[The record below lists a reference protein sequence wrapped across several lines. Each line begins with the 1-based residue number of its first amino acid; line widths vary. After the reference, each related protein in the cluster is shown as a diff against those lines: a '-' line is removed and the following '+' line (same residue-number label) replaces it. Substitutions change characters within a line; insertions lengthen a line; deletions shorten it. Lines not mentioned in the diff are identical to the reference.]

1 MCGDAGAGNPKA
13 TRCNDLVGEASLQR
27 RRSAVLTYA
36 TMKQG
41 GSKRTRRPVVV
52 FLCAVIRIGRRVRT
66 TCAPH
71 ARGAQRW
78 MARVAREVGAAG
90 VETHIIV
97 AVVSSAA
104 FAIGGAWS
112 GVGTSELC
120 KLAGAVVVGALAVS
134 AASTLIRRQ
143 LGHQPHELRAVLA
156 GAALTVL
163 RHHTGLPAARVLRVA
178 LTQQRSPAAASVNI
192 ALAALT
198 PPLEALHDP
207 KLLGLAL
214 RPALRLVPAVG
225 VALDA
230 HGAYLD
236 CLESAR
242 FVRAFAQTAAAL
254 CPPAERAPAL
264 CA

>member
-1 MCGDAGAGNPKA
+1 
-13 TRCNDLVGEASLQR
+13 
-27 RRSAVLTYA
+27 
-36 TMKQG
+36 MKQG
-41 GSKRTRRPVVV
+41 GSKRARRPIVV
-52 FLCAVIRIGRRVRT
+52 FLCAVIRVGRRVRT

-71 ARGAQRW
+71 ARGARRW
-78 MARVAREVGAAG
+78 MTRVAREVGVAG

-97 AVVSSAA
+97 AVISSAA
-104 FAIGGAWS
+104 FAIGAAWT

-120 KLAGAVVVGALAVS
+120 RLAGAIVVGALAVS

-143 LGHQPHELRAVLA
+143 IGHRPHELRPVLA

-178 LTQQRSPAAASVNI
+178 LAPQRSPAAASVNI

-198 PPLEALHDP
+198 PPLEGLDDA

-236 CLESAR
+236 CVESAR

-254 CPPAERAPAL
+254 CPPAQPLPAL

>member
-1 MCGDAGAGNPKA
+1 
-13 TRCNDLVGEASLQR
+13 
-27 RRSAVLTYA
+27 
-36 TMKQG
+36 MKQG
-41 GSKRTRRPVVV
+41 VPRTRRPIVV
-52 FLCAVIRIGRRVRT
+52 FLCAVIRVGRRVRT

-78 MARVAREVGAAG
+78 VTRVAREVGVAG
-90 VETHIIV
+90 VETHIII

-104 FAIGGAWS
+104 FAIGAAWT
-112 GVGTSELC
+112 GIGTSELC
-120 KLAGAVVVGALAVS
+120 RLAGAMVVGALAVS
-134 AASTLIRRQ
+134 AASTLIRQ
-143 LGHQPHELRAVLA
+143 LGHRPSELRPVLA

-178 LTQQRSPAAASVNI
+178 LAPQRSPAAASVNI

-198 PPLEALHDP
+198 PPLAALEDP
-207 KLLGLAL
+207 KLLGLVL

-236 CLESAR
+236 CVESAR

-254 CPPAERAPAL
+254 CPPAERLPAL

>member
-1 MCGDAGAGNPKA
+1 
-13 TRCNDLVGEASLQR
+13 
-27 RRSAVLTYA
+27 
-36 TMKQG
+36 MKQG
-41 GSKRTRRPVVV
+41 DSKRARRPIVVL
-52 FLCAVIRIGRRVRT
+52 LCAVIRVGRRVRT

-78 MARVAREVGAAG
+78 LTRVTREAGAAG

-104 FAIGGAWS
+104 FAIGAAWS
-112 GVGTSELC
+112 GVGASELC
-120 KLAGAVVVGALAVS
+120 RLAGALVVGALAVS

-143 LGHQPHELRAVLA
+143 LGHRPSELRPLLA
-156 GAALTVL
+156 GAALAVL

-178 LTQQRSPAAASVNI
+178 LAPQRSPAAASVNI

-198 PPLEALHDP
+198 PPLDAFEDP

-225 VALDA
+225 VAIDA
-230 HGAYLD
+230 HSAYLD
-236 CLESAR
+236 CVESAR

-254 CPPAERAPAL
+254 CPPAQALPAL